1 VSERIEAVIDRIT
14 FYAEDSGFSVLQARS
29 TEKGQGRL
37 TIVGTLP
44 PVAPGEHVEAVG
56 EWRNDRTHGRQFHA
70 ESIAI
75 RLPAGKRSIEKFL
88 GSGLVRGVGPSTAKA
103 LVQEFGAEV
112 LEVIEKQPHRL
123 ERVPGIGPKRAAMIA
138 EGWAE
143 QRSLRDLMIFL
154 HEHGIGAARAQRIF
168 RQYGPNAIGMIRSNP
183 YRLSDEVRGIGF
195 LSADRIALSLGLEK
209 DSIFRARAGLSHIL
223 SEAQTSGH
231 CGLPGEELIRSAI
244 ELLGIPEEELKTALE
259 LEIAERRLVRDSQW
273 EPEIIFLP
281 WLHRA
286 EIGIAER
293 ILELTAIAPRWH
305 AIQADSAIEWVEKR
319 LAIRLSESQKE
330 ATRTVLRSNVSVI
343 TGGPGVGKT
352 TLVNSILTILAAK
365 KARIALAAPTGRAA
379 KRLSE
384 STLREAKTIHR
395 LLEINPKS
403 GKFTR
408 DEENPL
414 DCELLVIDETS
425 MVDVPLMSAVARALP
440 PGASLILV
448 GDVDQLP
455 SVGPGQVLLDLIS
468 SGVVPV
474 VRLTEIF
481 RQARESGI
489 VTGAHEINH
498 GRMPRFDTRD
508 SVSQDFFFVPAGD
521 PMATRDAIVDLVQ
534 TRIPRRFGID
544 PLREIQVLAPMN
556 RGEAGVQTLNDAL
569 QKALNP
575 AGGEKGKI
583 ERFGTTLTVG
593 DRVMQTVNQYEKE
606 VFNGDLG
613 IVREIDP
620 EDQVMRVEFDGRDVL
635 YAFDEID
642 QLVLAY
648 ATTIHKSQG
657 SEYRAVVIPVSTQHY
672 MMLRRNILYTAV
684 TRGRELVVLTGQK
697 KALAQAV
704 RSQQGARRW
713 SRLRKRL
720 GKAVKAKA

>member
-1 VSERIEAVIDRIT
+1 
-14 FYAEDSGFSVLQARS
+14 
-29 TEKGQGRL
+29 
-37 TIVGTLP
+37 
-44 PVAPGEHVEAVG
+44 
-56 EWRNDRTHGRQFHA
+56 
-70 ESIAI
+70 
-75 RLPAGKRSIEKFL
+75 
-88 GSGLVRGVGPSTAKA
+88 
-103 LVQEFGAEV
+103 
-112 LEVIEKQPHRL
+112 
-123 ERVPGIGPKRAAMIA
+123 
-138 EGWAE
+138 
-143 QRSLRDLMIFL
+143 
-154 HEHGIGAARAQRIF
+154 
-168 RQYGPNAIGMIRSNP
+168 
-183 YRLSDEVRGIGF
+183 
-195 LSADRIALSLGLEK
+195 
-209 DSIFRARAGLSHIL
+209 
-223 SEAQTSGH
+223 
-231 CGLPGEELIRSAI
+231 
-244 ELLGIPEEELKTALE
+244 
-259 LEIAERRLVRDSQW
+259 
-273 EPEIIFLP
+273 
-281 WLHRA
+281 
-286 EIGIAER
+286 
-293 ILELTAIAPRWH
+293 
-305 AIQADSAIEWVEKR
+305 
-319 LAIRLSESQKE
+319 
-330 ATRTVLRSNVSVI
+330 VLRSNVSVI

-384 STLREAKTIHR
+384 STRREAKTIHR

-425 MVDVPLMSAVARALP
+425 MVDVPLMAAVARALP

-455 SVGPGQVLLDLIS
+455 SVGPGQVLLDLIA

-498 GRMPRFDTRD
+498 GRMPRFDTRE
-508 SVSQDFFFVPAGD
+508 SASQDFFFVPAGD

-556 RGEAGVQTLNDAL
+556 RGEAGVQALNDAL

-583 ERFGTTLTVG
+583 ERFGTMLTVG
-593 DRVMQTVNQYEKE
+593 DRVMQTINQYEKE

-672 MMLRRNILYTAV
+672 LMLRRNILYTAV
-684 TRGRELVVLTGQK
+684 TRGRELVVLAGQK

-713 SRLRKRL
+713 SRLRERL
-720 GKAVKAKA
+720 GAVKGLGARD